1 MQISLQKGLPSAK
14 GFDLLV
20 YPVLRKTT
28 LAKLVDRSIAS
39 FAEREGFEGSVGE
52 WLCVP
57 ILQDDSSKKIAFLGM
72 GDKRVID
79 EDSYRKLGGNLAKR
93 LREAKAKN
101 VAVSWESIASLGVP
115 GREAMRAFTE
125 GLRLG
130 GYVFHAYHA
139 EHREKHQKNLA
150 KSVCVFVDSALLAT
164 AMQRGLDEAEALVT
178 GVHLARDLVNTPSM
192 DMAPQQMADAA
203 DQVAH
208 LSKRIKI
215 KHLDKAQME
224 QLGMGA
230 VLSVA
235 QGSLHEPKGVHLIYE
250 PKNVK
255 RKPQNK
261 NKKIVIVG
269 KAVTFDS
276 GGLSLKPAD
285 GMTTMKIDMA
295 GGATVI
301 GLFRALAMIDVDV
314 EVHGIFL
321 AVENMP
327 SGSAYRP
334 GDVVKAMDGT
344 TIEILNTD
352 AEGRVTLADALAYA
366 KTVEPDVII
375 DLATLT
381 GACVVALGEEI
392 AGAMGTDRKL
402 IDKLIACGKQTGE
415 PLWELPMFPSYEE
428 HVKSRIANVKNT
440 GARGQAGAIAGAM
453 FLKRFAGDVP
463 WVHLDIAGPAYA
475 EREIRSDTPQGGT
488 GFGVRL
494 LMRYLQGL

>member
-1 MQISLQKGLPSAK
+1 MQIFLEKGLARGK
-14 GFDLLV
+14 EFDLFV
-20 YPVLRKTT
+20 YPVLHKQSLT
-28 LAKLVDRSIAS
+28 KFVDSSIVFYADQ
-39 FAEREGFEGSVGE
+39 EGFEGAVGE

-57 ILQDDSSKKIAFLGM
+57 VLNGALTKKILLLGI
-72 GDKRVID
+72 GEKRLLE
-79 EDSYRKLGGNLAKR
+79 EDSYRKLGGQLAKR
-93 LREAKAKN
+93 IRESKAKN
-101 VAVSWESIASLGVP
+101 VAVSLDAIVSPGVS
-115 GREAMRAFTE
+115 GRDMIRAFVE

-130 GYVFHAYHA
+130 NYVFHAYHA
-139 EHREKHQKNLA
+139 EHREKHSKNAA
-150 KSVCVFVDSALLAT
+150 KSVCIFAESSSLIT
-164 AMQRGLDEAEALVT
+164 AMQKGLEEAESLVA
-178 GVHLARDLVNTPSM
+178 GVCLARDLVNTPSM
-192 DMAPQQMADAA
+192 DMGPQQMADAA
-203 DQVAH
+203 NEVAR

-215 KHLDKAQME
+215 MHIDMVEME
-224 QLGMGA
+224 RLGMGA
-230 VLSVA
+230 ALSVA
-235 QGSLHEPKGVHLIYE
+235 RGSLYEPKGVHLIYT
-250 PKNVK
+250 PKGKSK
-255 RKPQNK
+255 RK
-261 NKKIVIVG
+261 IIIVG

-295 GGATVI
+295 GGAAVV
-301 GLFRALAMIDVDV
+301 GLFRALAKIDVDV

-366 KTVEPDVII
+366 KTLQPDIII
-375 DLATLT
+375 DIATLT
-381 GACVVALGEEI
+381 GACVAALGEEI

-402 IDKLIACGKQTGE
+402 IEKLIAYGRQTGE
-415 PLWELPMFPSYEE
+415 PIWELPMFPAYEE
-428 HVKSRIANVKNT
+428 HVKSRIANLKNT

-453 FLKRFAGDVP
+453 FLKRFAGAIP

-475 EREIRSDTPQGGT
+475 EREVRSDTPQGGT

-494 LMRYLQGL
+494 LIRYLQGL

>member
-1 MQISLQKGLPSAK
+1 MEILIEKGLVPAK

-20 YPVLRKTT
+20 YPILRKFS
-28 LAKLVDRSIAS
+28 LAKVVDRSIAS
-39 FAEREGFEGSVGE
+39 FIEKEGFEGGTGE
-52 WLCVP
+52 WICVP
-57 ILQDDSSKKIAFLGM
+57 ILNDEKSTKVAFLGM
-72 GDKRVID
+72 GEKRVVD
-79 EDSYRKLGGNLAKR
+79 EDSYRKLGGQLAKR
-93 LREAKAKN
+93 IREAKAKN
-101 VAVSWESIASLGVP
+101 VTVSWEAIASLGVP
-115 GREAMRAFTE
+115 GREAMRAFVE

-130 GYVFHAYHA
+130 GYVFHSYHA
-139 EHREKHQKNLA
+139 EHQEKHKKSVA
-150 KSVCVFVDSALLAT
+150 KSVRIFVDNTILAT
-164 AMQRGLDEAEALVT
+164 AMQRGLEEAEALVQ
-178 GVHLARDLVNTPSM
+178 GVVLSRDLVNTPSM
-192 DMAPQQMADAA
+192 DMAPQHMADVG
-203 DQVAH
+203 DQVAGM
-208 LSKRIKI
+208 SKRIKI
-215 KHLDKAQME
+215 KHLDKARME
-224 QLGMGA
+224 KLGMGA

-235 QGSLHEPKGVHLIYE
+235 QGSLHEPKGVHLIYT
-250 PKNVK
+250 PTKKAK
-255 RKPQNK
+255 RS
-261 NKKIVIVG
+261 IAIVG

-285 GMTTMKIDMA
+285 GMMTMKMDMA
-295 GGATVI
+295 GGAAVL
-301 GLFRALAMIDVDV
+301 GLFRALANVDVDV

-366 KTVEPDVII
+366 KTFEPDVII

-381 GACVVALGEEI
+381 GACITALGEEI
-392 AGAMGTDRKL
+392 AGAMGNDRKL
-402 IDKLIACGKQTGE
+402 VDKLIGYGKQTGE

-428 HVKSRIANVKNT
+428 HVKSKIANLKNT

-453 FLKRFAGDVP
+453 FLKRFVGNTS

-475 EREIRSDTPQGGT
+475 EREARPDTPVGGT

>member
-1 MQISLQKGLPSAK
+1 MQISIEKGMAPAK

-20 YPVLRKTT
+20 YPIIRKFP
-28 LAKLVDRSIAS
+28 LAKIADRSIAA
-39 FAEREGFEGSVGE
+39 FAEHEGFEGASGE

-57 ILQDDSSKKIAFLGM
+57 ILNGDKSTKVAFLGM
-72 GDKRVID
+72 GEKRGIE
-79 EDSYRKLGGNLAKR
+79 EDSYRRLGGQLAKR
-93 LREAKAKN
+93 IRESKAKN
-101 VAVSWESIASLGVP
+101 AAVSWEVIASLGVS
-115 GREAMRAFTE
+115 GREAMRAFVE

-130 GYVFHAYHA
+130 GYVFHSYHPD
-139 EHREKHQKNLA
+139 HQEKHRKNAA
-150 KSVCVFVDSALLAT
+150 KSVRIFVDNTILAT
-164 AMQRGLDEAEALVT
+164 AMQRGLEEAEALVS
-178 GVHLARDLVNTPSM
+178 GVHLTRDLVNTPSM
-192 DMAPQQMADAA
+192 DMAPQHMADAA
-203 DQVAH
+203 DEVARM
-208 LSKRIKI
+208 SKRIKI
-215 KHLDKAQME
+215 KHLDKARME
-224 QLGMGA
+224 KLGMGA

-235 QGSLHEPKGVHLIYE
+235 QGSLHEPRGVHLIYT
-250 PKNVK
+250 PTKKAK
-255 RKPQNK
+255 RS
-261 NKKIVIVG
+261 IAIVG

-276 GGLSLKPAD
+276 GGLSIKPAD
-285 GMTTMKIDMA
+285 GMMTMKMDMA
-295 GGATVI
+295 GGAAVL
-301 GLFRALAMIDVDV
+301 GLFRALANIDVDV

-366 KTVEPDVII
+366 KTFEPDAII

-381 GACVVALGEEI
+381 GACIAALGEEI
-392 AGAMGTDRKL
+392 AGAMGNDRKL
-402 IDKLIACGKQTGE
+402 VDKLIGYGKQTGE
-415 PLWELPMFPSYEE
+415 PLWELPMFPSYED
-428 HVKSRIANVKNT
+428 HVKSKIAHLKNT

-453 FLKRFAGDVP
+453 FLKRFVGDIP

-475 EREIRSDTPQGGT
+475 EREVRPDTPQGGT